1 MLEKDNLTEAN
12 NRLARLEQGEVA
24 HLFSSYRSAI
34 ASVLE
39 LVEHNSHIVA
49 YVDKSGA
56 AYHIF
61 ENVRRRTAG
70 LKFSY
75 IDETNPKKILNAFS
89 DDTGLIWIE
98 SIKAPYL
105 QMPDLEAVAC
115 IAKEKAVISICDNTL
130 ATPYL
135 LQPLK
140 FDFDIVVSDG
150 QSLSAGFNIPEFG
163 YAAVGKEREFL
174 SEKLKFLKNILG
186 SHANDVG
193 EDFLKNIVE
202 TFDSRMEIVCAN
214 MSELARFLKLNSN
227 VKDVYL
233 PTFEKCEEADLVK
246 GTLERN
252 ASALSFRILGDLERA
267 LAFKQKLLSLNN
279 SGEELSPLRK
289 ILHPASDLYANVPKE
304 VRNGMEITDDLF
316 QLVVGGGN
324 VKNLIDGLKQEFIE
338 IA

>member
-1 MLEKDNLTEAN
+1 MKF
-12 NRLARLEQGEVA
+12 A

-49 YVDKSGA
+49 YVDMSGA

-70 LKFSY
+70 LRFSY
-75 IDETNPKKILNAFS
+75 IDETNPKTILDAFS

-105 QMPDLEAVAC
+105 QMPDLETVAC

-163 YAAVGKEREFL
+163 YVAVGKDREFL
-174 SEKLKFLKNILG
+174 SEKLKFLKNTLG

-193 EDFLKNIVE
+193 EDFIKNIIE
-202 TFDSRMEIVCAN
+202 TFHSRMEIVCAN
-214 MSELARFLKLNSN
+214 MSELARFLKLDSN

-233 PTFEKCEEADLVK
+233 PTFEKCEEAKLVK

-252 ASALSFRILGDLERA
+252 ASALSFRLLGDLERA

-304 VRNGMEITDDLF
+304 VRNGMGITDDLF

-338 IA
+338 IP

>member
-12 NRLARLEQGEVA
+12 NRLAQLEQGEVA

-49 YVDKSGA
+49 YVDMSGV

-70 LKFSY
+70 LRFSY
-75 IDETNPKKILNAFS
+75 IDETNPKTILNAFS
-89 DDTGLIWIE
+89 EDTGLIWIE

-130 ATPYL
+130 ATPYF

-150 QSLSAGFNIPEFG
+150 QTLSAGFNICLL
-163 YAAVGKEREFL
+163 YTSDAADE
-174 SEKLKFLKNILG
+174 
-186 SHANDVG
+186 
-193 EDFLKNIVE
+193 
-202 TFDSRMEIVCAN
+202 
-214 MSELARFLKLNSN
+214 
-227 VKDVYL
+227 
-233 PTFEKCEEADLVK
+233 
-246 GTLERN
+246 
-252 ASALSFRILGDLERA
+252 
-267 LAFKQKLLSLNN
+267 
-279 SGEELSPLRK
+279 
-289 ILHPASDLYANVPKE
+289 
-304 VRNGMEITDDLF
+304 
-316 QLVVGGGN
+316 
-324 VKNLIDGLKQEFIE
+324 
-338 IA
+338 

>member
-1 MLEKDNLTEAN
+1 MLEKDNLTEATS
-12 NRLARLEQGEVA
+12 RLALLEQGEVA

-49 YVDKSGA
+49 YVDKSGV

-70 LKFSY
+70 LRFSY
-75 IDETNPKKILNAFS
+75 IDETNFETMLNAFS

-105 QMPDLEAVAC
+105 QIPDLEAVAC
-115 IAKEKAVISICDNTL
+115 IAKEKAVISICDNSL

-135 LQPLK
+135 LQPLQ

-150 QSLSAGFNIPEFG
+150 QSLSAGSNIPEFG

-174 SEKLKFLKNILG
+174 SEKLKFLKNTLG
-186 SHANDVG
+186 SNANDVG
-193 EDFLKNIVE
+193 EDFIKNIIE

-214 MSELARFLKLNSN
+214 MSELARFLRLNSN

-233 PTFEKCEEADLVK
+233 PTFEKCEEAKLAKYDL
-246 GTLERN
+246 GRN
-252 ASALSFRILGDLERA
+252 TSALSFRLLGDLERA
-267 LAFKQKLLSLNN
+267 LAFKKKLLSLNN

-289 ILHPASDLYANVPKE
+289 ILHPASDLYADVPKE
-304 VRNGMEITDDLF
+304 VRSGMGITDDLF

-324 VKNLIDGLKQEFIE
+324 VKHLIDGLKQEFIE

>member
-1 MLEKDNLTEAN
+1 VLEKDNLTEATS
-12 NRLARLEQGEVA
+12 RLALLEQSEVA

-39 LVEHNSHIVA
+39 LVEHNAHIVA
-49 YVDKSGA
+49 YVNKSGV

-70 LKFSY
+70 LRFSY
-75 IDETNPKKILNAFS
+75 IDETNPETMLNAFS

-105 QMPDLEAVAC
+105 QIPDLEAVAC

-150 QSLSAGFNIPEFG
+150 QSLSAGLNIPEFG
-163 YAAVGKEREFL
+163 YAAVGKDREFL
-174 SEKLKFLKNILG
+174 SEKLKFLKNTLG

-193 EDFLKNIVE
+193 EDFIKNIIE

-214 MSELARFLKLNSN
+214 MSELARFLRLNSN

-233 PTFEKCEEADLVK
+233 PTFERGEKAKLAK
-246 GTLERN
+246 FPPERN
-252 ASALSFRILGDLERA
+252 AGTLSFRLLGDLESA
-267 LAFKQKLLSLNN
+267 LALKQKLFTLNN

-289 ILHPASDLYANVPKE
+289 ILHPASDLYSDVPKE
-304 VRNGMEITDDLF
+304 VRSGMGITDDLF

-324 VKNLIDGLKQEFIE
+324 VKHLIDGLKQEFIE